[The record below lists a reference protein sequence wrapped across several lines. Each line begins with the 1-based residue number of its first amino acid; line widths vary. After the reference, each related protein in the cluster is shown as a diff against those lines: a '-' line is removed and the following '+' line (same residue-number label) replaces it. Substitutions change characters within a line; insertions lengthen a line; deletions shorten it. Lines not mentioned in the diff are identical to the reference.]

1 MLRCRF
7 SFKPLMVERHLSY
20 RRLAELTRAA
30 EDRGVTY
37 AYLAALAR
45 GREYPSV
52 RA

>member
-1 MLRCRF
+1 
-7 SFKPLMVERHLSY
+7 MVERHLSY

-30 EDRGVTY
+30 DPQDRGVTY
-37 AYLAALAR
+37 AYLAALAS